1 MPTNTDDPPLILYT
15 DGASRKNPGPA
26 AIAYAIYDN
35 SGQLIEKDAKCI
47 GVHTNNE
54 AEYEAILWGLHKVTE
69 RRCTSVKAYLD
80 SELVV
85 RQFTGQ
91 YAAKKLTMAKYAER
105 LAKYKE
111 IFEDIE
117 LISVP
122 RDNPRT
128 QLVDSLVN
136 EALDRECGN

>member
-1 MPTNTDDPPLILYT
+1 MLTNADDPPLILYT

-35 SGQLIEKDAKCI
+35 SGELVEKGAKCI

-69 RRCTSVKAYLD
+69 RRCTSVRAYLD

-91 YAAKKLTMAKYAER
+91 YAAKKPTMARYAER

-136 EALDRECGN
+136 EALDGECGR